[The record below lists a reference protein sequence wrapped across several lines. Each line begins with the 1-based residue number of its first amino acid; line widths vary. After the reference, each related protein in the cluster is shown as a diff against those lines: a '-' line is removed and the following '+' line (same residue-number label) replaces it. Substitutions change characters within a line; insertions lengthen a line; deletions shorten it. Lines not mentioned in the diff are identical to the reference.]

1 MKRII
6 VLPQA
11 EQDLKESTEF
21 YKEVSDDLCNKFILA
36 VDSSFIDIRRN
47 PQAFPKTW
55 KEIRKYVVSDFPFCI
70 FYVDE
75 TDVINI
81 LAVFHS
87 KRNPQIWR
95 KRKFISKKP

>member
-11 EQDLKESTEF
+11 EQDLKESAEF
-21 YKEVSDDLCNKFILA
+21 YKEVSVDLLNKFILA

-47 PQAFPKTW
+47 PQAFPKTL
-55 KEIRKYVVSDFPFCI
+55 KKIRKYVVSDFPFCI

-75 TDVINI
+75 ADVIYI
-81 LAVFHS
+81 LAVFHC
-87 KRNPQIWR
+87 KRNPEIWR
-95 KRKFISKKP
+95 KRNLSSGSR